1 LLFVG
6 HFRKLQNQLPFT
18 YSFLLSIGE
27 VSIKKQGSNK
37 HGHSG
42 IDREKVQTT
51 DLRIKMIY
59 PRGTEGCALEAVDIA
74 E

>member
-1 LLFVG
+1 
-6 HFRKLQNQLPFT
+6 
-18 YSFLLSIGE
+18 LLSIGE

-37 HGHSG
+37 HSHSG